1 MTRLKNSI
9 PYKNLVRRPA
19 RTAALTILAALLSF
33 SVFCGTMVVGSLK
46 NGLSSLQDR
55 LGADIMVVPYE
66 AVTKSNLSNIILQG
80 STGYFYMDSEKYE
93 RLREIDGV
101 GQISPQF
108 FLASTSSGC
117 CSLPVQIIGIDP
129 ETDFTISPWIKKSGV
144 DTLSDMEVY
153 VGNDLNAFVGDKL
166 TFYGTDVRVVG
177 KLDKTGTTLDTA
189 VYTNQETIEKLIASS
204 LARNMNEFADIDPEE
219 VVSCVLINV
228 ADGYTVEDVLNDIN
242 IHVRKVEAI
251 QTKNM
256 ISGVSESLSGI
267 SDVIG
272 ILMIAVWVLAL
283 SILVIAFAVSVNERK
298 KEFAVIRAIG
308 ASGKKL
314 SGLLLAEG
322 LLTSLFGGIIGAGI
336 GCLVV
341 LPFGNL
347 IETQLAMPFLLPAP
361 WTVLLTAVLSV
372 VLATLAGGL
381 TSMLIGRR
389 VSRIDTALILREG

>member
-1 MTRLKNSI
+1 MARLKNSI

-66 AVTKSNLSNIILQG
+66 AMTKSNLSNIILQG
-80 STGYFYMDSEKYE
+80 STGYFYMDNGKYE
-93 RLREIDGV
+93 KLREIDGV

-144 DTLSDMEVY
+144 DRLSDMEVY
-153 VGNDLNAFVGDKL
+153 VGNDLNAFVGDNL

-204 LARNMNEFADIDPEE
+204 LALNMNEFADIDPEK

-256 ISGVSESLSGI
+256 ISGVSESLSGV

-322 LLTSLFGGIIGAGI
+322 LLTSLLGGIIGAGI

-361 WTVLLTAVLSV
+361 WMILLTAVLSV
-372 VLATLAGGL
+372 VLATLAGAL
-381 TSMLIGRR
+381 ASMLIGRR